1 MLNTNAL
8 KTPDFM
14 REMKRGEEPAVAAL
28 LDAAFGQ
35 KDEAQLVET
44 LRKSRAIAGE
54 MVLPMGGEVIGYA
67 ALSKMVSPKGW
78 LCLAPVAIRPDLQA
92 RGFGRRLVGMIS
104 QWAEMSG
111 QTVVVLGDPAFY
123 TRCGFAPVAEDFT
136 SPYPLDHTL
145 VAGPAKGKIRTLTYP
160 KAFG

>member
-1 MLNTNAL
+1 ML

-14 REMKRGEEPAVAAL
+14 REMKRGEEDAVTAL
-28 LDAAFGQ
+28 LTAAFGQ
-35 KDEAQLVET
+35 KDEAQLVEA
-44 LRKSRAIAGE
+44 LRKSKAIAGE
-54 MVLPMGGEVIGYA
+54 MVLPMDGEVIGYA

-78 LCLAPVAIRPDLQA
+78 LCLAPVAIRPDLQG
-92 RGFGRRLVGMIS
+92 RGYGRRLVGMIS

-111 QTVVVLGDPAFY
+111 QTLVVLGDPTFY
-123 TRCGFAPVAEDFT
+123 ARCGFKPIAADFT

-145 VAGPAKGKIRTLTYP
+145 TVGPAKGKPKDLTYP